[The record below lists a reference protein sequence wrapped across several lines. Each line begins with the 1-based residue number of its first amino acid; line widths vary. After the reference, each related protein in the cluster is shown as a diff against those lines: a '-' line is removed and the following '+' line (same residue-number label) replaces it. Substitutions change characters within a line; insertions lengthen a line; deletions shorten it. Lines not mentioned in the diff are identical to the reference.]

1 MLDRTRAA
9 VLEALLDE
17 RLAGLRLDAGIA
29 RELEEAGLAGPEGE
43 KALEAFAT
51 AREVEWATHT
61 TTQGQLLAAF
71 AVHCLD
77 ELDDVEVLE
86 AAPGRLVL
94 RWRREVSR
102 LELRAGF
109 LGIERLASDAPTM
122 LLGEVEGV
130 LDELVQKFVSD
141 ADLRSR
147 VAVYDLGRLEKI
159 GAVRSSAFV
168 YFEWFLRDA
177 YGVKLLPAG
186 AFTQGLVERG
196 IISLGMG

>member
-1 MLDRTRAA
+1 MLDREHAA
-9 VLEALLDE
+9 VLEAVLDE
-17 RLAGLRLDAGIA
+17 RLAGLPLPAVTV
-29 RELEEAGLAGPEGE
+29 RELEEAGIVGPNGAA
-43 KALEAFAT
+43 ALEAFVT
-51 AREVEWATHT
+51 GRTIEWATKT
-61 TTQGQLLAAF
+61 TTQGQILAAF
-71 AVHCLD
+71 ALHCLD
-77 ELDDVEVLE
+77 DLDDVDVLE
-86 AAPGRLVL
+86 AGPACLVV

-109 LGIERLASDAPTM
+109 LGIERLASDVPTM

-130 LDELVQKFVSD
+130 LDELVQKLVSD

-159 GAVRSSAFV
+159 GAVRSSTFV